1 MSDEQ
6 EIKVRRRRVFHL
18 HKKKRSYLTKNE
30 DRVNLVPRYEDDR
43 IKNTGLYAIG
53 KKRHKIT
60 FICVRCQFLFFV
72 GVIMLRKKR
81 RHFTRTKR
89 NMVSALMRIKKVYKY
104 IFTYISALI
113 DM

>member
-43 IKNTGLYAIG
+43 IKNTIINSGIRLDTPTPTQLV
-53 KKRHKIT
+53 IT
-60 FICVRCQFLFFV
+60 
-72 GVIMLRKKR
+72 
-81 RHFTRTKR
+81 
-89 NMVSALMRIKKVYKY
+89 A
-104 IFTYISALI
+104 
-113 DM
+113 